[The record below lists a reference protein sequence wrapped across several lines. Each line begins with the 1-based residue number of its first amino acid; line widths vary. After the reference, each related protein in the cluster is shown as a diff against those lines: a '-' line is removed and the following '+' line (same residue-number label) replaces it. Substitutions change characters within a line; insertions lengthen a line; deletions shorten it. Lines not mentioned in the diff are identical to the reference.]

1 MIQFFHILNNK
12 EKILLS
18 LLVIGM
24 LISSLLEIIGL
35 SIIIPIVYS
44 LSDNNFFDSFNQF
57 SFLKNYIPFQS
68 KQDTL
73 LFFLTFF
80 CIVFF
85 IKNLYLILFHY
96 FEGRFVFGLV
106 KEISTK
112 LYKHYVFQEYY
123 KIIKDNSSKLI
134 TKLINELNFVQTFLI
149 SSLTLLSES
158 IIFIIIII
166 FLITLYSFKIIYI
179 LTFFILLIFI
189 FFFFFYKKIKSLGEK
204 RKTFEILRSKKIN
217 ETTGGIKDIKILGLE
232 DLFYSKYYNYADSIS
247 KFFYKYYTIQ
257 KVPRLYLETS
267 VIICLSLLTYYL
279 FKEKNNPSEVFT
291 ILAINFAIVIRLLP
305 SINKLINAYN
315 TNKFSRSSALEIL
328 RVTSKNVIY
337 KKKLKSN
344 FENKIKFH
352 NINFSHN
359 KNNVIFKNLNFAIN
373 KGEKIALVG
382 RSGIG
387 KSTFIDLIS
396 GLIKPTKGEITID
409 NKIISDKKLSN
420 LVSYVPQSTY
430 LFDDT
435 LFYNVTLDDIRTV
448 SKNNKFLEILKICD
462 LYKFHN
468 SNTTKNKKYKLG
480 DKGVKISGGQKQRV
494 GIARALYNL
503 KEILLLDEP
512 TSSLE
517 ASLEKKIIKNILKAY
532 INKTIIIITHKTVVA
547 KKFDKIF
554 TLQNKTLK
562 KLKVK

>member
-96 FEGRFVFGLV
+96 FEGRFIFGLV

-257 KVPRLYLETS
+257 KIPRLYLETS

-344 FENKIKFH
+344 FENKIKFN

-562 KLKVK
+562 KLMVK

>member
-1 MIQFFHILNNK
+1 MIQFFHVLNNK

-96 FEGRFVFGLV
+96 FEGRFIFGLV

-179 LTFFILLIFI
+179 LTFFILLISI

-315 TNKFSRSSALEIL
+315 TNKFTRSSALEIL

-387 KSTFIDLIS
+387 KSTFIDLTS

>member
-96 FEGRFVFGLV
+96 FEGRFIFGLV

-279 FKEKNNPSEVFT
+279 FKEKTNPSEVFT

-344 FENKIKFH
+344 FENKIKFN

-562 KLKVK
+562 KLMVK

>member
-57 SFLKNYIPFQS
+57 SFLKNYIPFQT

-96 FEGRFVFGLV
+96 FEGRFIFGLV

-179 LTFFILLIFI
+179 LTFFILLISI

-232 DLFYSKYYNYADSIS
+232 DLFFSKYYNYADSIS

-387 KSTFIDLIS
+387 KSTFIDLTS

-532 INKTIIIITHKTVVA
+532 KNKTIIIITHKTVVA

-562 KLKVK
+562 KLKIK

>member
-96 FEGRFVFGLV
+96 FEGRFIFGLV

>member
-96 FEGRFVFGLV
+96 FEGRFIFGLV

-279 FKEKNNPSEVFT
+279 FKEKTNPSEVFT

-344 FENKIKFH
+344 FENKIKFN